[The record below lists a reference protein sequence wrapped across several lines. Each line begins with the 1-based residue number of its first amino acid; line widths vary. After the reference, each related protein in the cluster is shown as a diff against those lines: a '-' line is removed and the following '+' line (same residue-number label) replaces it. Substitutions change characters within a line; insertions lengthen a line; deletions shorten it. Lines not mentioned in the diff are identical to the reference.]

1 MRIPFLAGGRSSGDD
16 PEHRKLLVAEGR
28 VPRPFPGPWTL
39 RALVRGEVEGEP
51 VEPSVK
57 GAGGEGS
64 EGSEGNEA
72 VESRG
77 AVESCSAV
85 ENPATRVAFP
95 QDAP

>member
-16 PEHRKLLVAEGR
+16 PEHKKLLVAEGR

-39 RALVRGEVEGEP
+39 RALVRGEAEGEP

-57 GAGGEGS
+57 DAGGE
-64 EGSEGNEA
+64 
-72 VESRG
+72 SR
-77 AVESCSAV
+77 SADV
-85 ENPATRVAFP
+85 NPTTGVASP

>member
-39 RALVRGEVEGEP
+39 RALVRGEE
-51 VEPSVK
+51 
-57 GAGGEGS
+57 GGESTPASPADSGP
-64 EGSEGNEA
+64 
-72 VESRG
+72 G
-77 AVESCSAV
+77 AAAGAPDVARYADV
-85 ENPATRVAFP
+85 PATGPRARDATD